1 MNFLNSKD
9 NTVIFDDF
17 LKIIDGL
24 FLMFLAISCNFLA
37 QTLGCQT
44 QELLTN
50 NTWAK
55 QLMTFFMV
63 FGCVHFSESEVSHP
77 GSKFIK
83 ALFVY
88 FFFLMFTK
96 MGIIPTIIVFVLLIV
111 LYVSQSYKKYYDD
124 VFKKKLKPNKQ
135 DSFEYAKTKKHINY
149 IQKFLMG
156 SVIVIILAGF
166 ALYFKEKKIEYK
178 SDFSFHKFIF
188 GVVKCKGMK

>member
-1 MNFLNSKD
+1 MLASLFKNN
-9 NTVIFDDF
+9 NTFINES
-17 LKIIDGL
+17 LGIIDGL
-24 FLMFLAISCNFLA
+24 FLLFLALSGNFLA
-37 QTLGCQT
+37 ETLGCQT

-88 FFFLMFTK
+88 FFFLLFAK
-96 MGIIPTIIVFVLLIV
+96 MDIIPTIIVFVLLIA
-111 LYVSQSYKKYYDD
+111 LYVSNSYKKYYDA
-124 VFKKKLKPNKQ
+124 VFKKKGKPNKQ
-135 DSFEYAKTKKHINY
+135 DSFEYAETKKY
-149 IQKFLMG
+149 MDDIQKFLMG

>member
-1 MNFLNSKD
+1 MNFLNSQD
-9 NTVIFDDF
+9 NTLFFSNF

-24 FLMFLAISCNFLA
+24 FLLFLAISGNFIA
-37 QTLGCQT
+37 ETLGCQT
-44 QELLTN
+44 QELLSN
-50 NTWAK
+50 STWAK
-55 QLMTFFMV
+55 QAMTFFII
-63 FGCVHFSESEVSHP
+63 FFTLDYSESEVESP

-88 FFFLMFTK
+88 FFFLLFAK
-96 MGIIPTIIVFVLLIV
+96 MDIIPTIIVFVLLIA
-111 LYVSQSYKKYYDD
+111 LYVSNSYKKYYEA
-124 VFKKKLKPNKQ
+124 VFKKKVKPNKQ
-135 DSFEYAKTKKHINY
+135 DSFEYAETKKY
-149 IQKFLMG
+149 MDDIQKFLMG